1 MKLLRGIELN
11 KFHINLNRMVLF
23 IALLIAGIVL
33 FFDPFMQ
40 IATANILL
48 NGIIIGTALF
58 GIGLCFV
65 KMFHLLPE
73 YRWLYNYRAGKRG
86 GELPP
91 RILRPVAQML
101 HPRPAR
107 ISASALQNI
116 LDMILLRFEDDRESV
131 RYVTNVLIF
140 LGLLGTFWGLLMT
153 VGGFAEII
161 SGLNV
166 TDETVLESMQIGLAR
181 PLAGMA
187 TAFTSSIL
195 GLGGSLV
202 VGFLAT
208 QVQLVQNSILH
219 DVEDYFAAHTHTAT
233 PDVTMAQIGT
243 AARALDKTVRRLDRT
258 VSKWE

>member
-1 MKLLRGIELN
+1 MN
-11 KFHINLNRMVLF
+11 KFHTNLNRMVLF
-23 IALLIAGIVL
+23 VALIIAGIVI

-48 NGIIIGTALF
+48 NGIIIGTTLF

-65 KMFHLLPE
+65 KMFRLLPE
-73 YRWLYNYRAGKRG
+73 YRWLDEYRAGKRNG
-86 GELPP
+86 NMPP

-101 HPRPAR
+101 HPRPSR

-131 RYVTNVLIF
+131 RYVTNILIF

-161 SGLNV
+161 SGLDMA
-166 TDETVLESMQIGLAR
+166 DETVLETMQIGLAR

-202 VGFLAT
+202 VSFLGL

-219 DVEDYFAAHTHTAT
+219 DVENYFAAHTHTAT
-233 PDVTMAQIGT
+233 PDVTMAQIGS
-243 AARALDKTVRRLDRT
+243 AARALDKTVRRFDRT

>member
-1 MKLLRGIELN
+1 MA
-11 KFHINLNRMVLF
+11 LF
-23 IALLIAGIVL
+23 VALIIAGIVL

-48 NGIIIGTALF
+48 NGIIIGTTIF

-65 KMFHLLPE
+65 KMFRLLPE
-73 YRWLYNYRAGKRG
+73 YRWLYEYRNGKRNG
-86 GELPP
+86 DLPP
-91 RILRPVAQML
+91 HVLRPVAQML
-101 HPRPAR
+101 HPRPSR

-131 RYVTNVLIF
+131 RYITNTLVF

-161 SGLNV
+161 GGLDM
-166 TDETVLESMQIGLAR
+166 TDETVLESMQVGLAR

-195 GLGGSLV
+195 GLGGSLI
-202 VGFLAT
+202 VGFLSI
-208 QVQLVQNSILH
+208 QVQSVQNSILH
-219 DVEDYFAAHTHTAT
+219 DTEDYFAAHTHTAT
-233 PDVTMAQIGT
+233 PDVTLGQIGS
-243 AARALDKTVRRLDRT
+243 AARALNKSVQRLDKTVAR
-258 VSKWE
+258 WE

>member
-1 MKLLRGIELN
+1 MN
-11 KFHINLNRMVLF
+11 VFHRNLNRMALF
-23 IALLIAGIVL
+23 VALIIAALVV

-48 NGIIIGTALF
+48 NGIIIGTTLF

-73 YRWLYNYRAGKRG
+73 YRWLNKYFNGKRG
-86 GELPP
+86 GDLPP
-91 RILRPVAQML
+91 RVLRPVAQML
-101 HPRPAR
+101 HPRPSR

-131 RYVTNVLIF
+131 RYVTNILIF

-161 SGLNV
+161 SGLNMN
-166 TDETVLESMQIGLAR
+166 DEMVLESMQIGLAR

-202 VGFLAT
+202 VGFLGL
-208 QVQLVQNSILH
+208 QVQLVQNSMLH
-219 DVEDYFAAHTHTAT
+219 AVEDYFAAHTHTVT
-233 PDVTMAQIGT
+233 PGVSLGQIGS
-243 AARALDKTVRRLDRT
+243 AARALNKTVQRFDKTVSRF
-258 VSKWE
+258 K

>member
-1 MKLLRGIELN
+1 MNR
-11 KFHINLNRMVLF
+11 FHRNLNRMTLF
-23 IALLIAGIVL
+23 VALLAAGIVL

-48 NGIIIGTALF
+48 NGIIIGTTLF

-65 KMFHLLPE
+65 KMFHLRPE
-73 YRWLYNYRAGKRG
+73 YRWLKEYCNGKRNG
-86 GELPP
+86 SLPP
-91 RILRPVAQML
+91 HILRPVAQML
-101 HPRPAR
+101 HPRPSR
-107 ISASALQNI
+107 ISASALQSI

-131 RYVTNVLIF
+131 RYVTNVLVF

-161 SGLNV
+161 SSLDMA
-166 TDETVLESMQIGLAR
+166 DESVLESMQSGLAR

-202 VGFLAT
+202 VGFLGI
-208 QVQLVQNSILH
+208 QVQSVQNFILH
-219 DVEDYFAAHTHTAT
+219 ETEDYFAAHTHTAT
-233 PDVTMAQIGT
+233 PDVTMSQIGS
-243 AARALDKTVRRLDRT
+243 AARALTKSVQRLDRT
-258 VSKWE
+258 VSRWE

>member
-1 MKLLRGIELN
+1 
-11 KFHINLNRMVLF
+11 
-23 IALLIAGIVL
+23 
-33 FFDPFMQ
+33 
-40 IATANILL
+40 
-48 NGIIIGTALF
+48 
-58 GIGLCFV
+58 
-65 KMFHLLPE
+65 MFRLLPE
-73 YRWLYNYRAGKRG
+73 YKWLYQYRSGKRSG
-86 GELPP
+86 DLPP
-91 RILRPVAQML
+91 HVLRPVAQML
-101 HPRPAR
+101 HPRPSR

-131 RYVTNVLIF
+131 RYVTNLLIF

-161 SGLNV
+161 GGLDMA
-166 TDETVLESMQIGLAR
+166 DESVLESMQVGLAR

-202 VGFLAT
+202 VGFLGL

-219 DVEDYFAAHTHTAT
+219 DTEDYFAAHTHTAT
-233 PDVTMAQIGT
+233 PDVTMAQIGS
-243 AARALDKTVRRLDRT
+243 AARALDKSVRRFDRT

>member
-1 MKLLRGIELN
+1 M
-11 KFHINLNRMVLF
+11 NLNRMTLF
-23 IALLIAGIVL
+23 VAVILAGIVL

-40 IATANILL
+40 IATANIIL
-48 NGIIIGTALF
+48 NGIIIGTTIF

-73 YRWLYNYRAGKRG
+73 YRWLYDYRNGKRG
-86 GELPP
+86 GDLPP

-101 HPRPAR
+101 HPRPSR

-131 RYVTNVLIF
+131 RYVTNILIF

-153 VGGFAEII
+153 VGGFAEILG
-161 SGLNV
+161 GLDMA
-166 TDETVLESMQIGLAR
+166 DESVLESMQIGLAR

-187 TAFTSSIL
+187 TAFTSSLL

-202 VGFLAT
+202 VGFLGL
-208 QVQLVQNSILH
+208 QLQLAQNAIIHNLEEFLSARTNIFRTNLT
-219 DVEDYFAAHTHTAT
+219 ESAL
-233 PDVTMAQIGT
+233 PQIT
-243 AARALDKTVRRLDRT
+243 SVLSHINNNIENIDAKIEPIEA
-258 VSKWE
+258 

>member
-1 MKLLRGIELN
+1 MN
-11 KFHINLNRMVLF
+11 KFHINLNRMTLF
-23 IALLIAGIVL
+23 VALVIAGIVL

-40 IATANILL
+40 IATANIIL
-48 NGIIIGTALF
+48 NGIIIGTTIF

-65 KMFHLLPE
+65 KMFQLLPE
-73 YRWLYNYRAGKRG
+73 YRWLYEYRRGKRG
-86 GELPP
+86 GNLPP
-91 RILRPVAQML
+91 RVLRPVAQML
-101 HPRPAR
+101 HPRPSR

-116 LDMILLRFEDDRESV
+116 LDVILLRFEDDRESV
-131 RYVTNVLIF
+131 RYVTNILIF

-161 SGLNV
+161 SGLDV
-166 TDETVLESMQIGLAR
+166 ADESVLESMQIGLVR

-187 TAFTSSIL
+187 TAFTSSLL

-202 VGFLAT
+202 VGFLGF

-233 PDVTMAQIGT
+233 PDVTMAQIGS
-243 AARALDKTVRRLDRT
+243 AARALTKSVQRLDRT
-258 VSKWE
+258 VSRWD

>member
-1 MKLLRGIELN
+1 MN
-11 KFHINLNRMVLF
+11 KFHISLNRMALF
-23 IALLIAGIVL
+23 VALLIAGILL

-40 IATANILL
+40 IATANIWL
-48 NGIIIGTALF
+48 NGIIIGTTLF

-65 KMFHLLPE
+65 KMFRLLPE
-73 YRWLYNYRAGKRG
+73 YKWLYQYRSGKRSG
-86 GELPP
+86 DLPP
-91 RILRPVAQML
+91 HVLRPVAQML
-101 HPRPAR
+101 HPRPSR

-131 RYVTNVLIF
+131 RYVTNLLIF

-161 SGLNV
+161 GGLDMA
-166 TDETVLESMQIGLAR
+166 DESVLESMQVGLAR

-202 VGFLAT
+202 VGFLGL

-219 DVEDYFAAHTHTAT
+219 DTEDYFAAHTHTAT
-233 PDVTMAQIGT
+233 PDVTMAQIGS
-243 AARALDKTVRRLDRT
+243 AARALDKSVRRLDRT

>member
-1 MKLLRGIELN
+1 MN
-11 KFHINLNRMVLF
+11 TFHINLNRMALF
-23 IALLIAGIVL
+23 VALLVAALVL

-48 NGIIIGTALF
+48 NGIIIGTTLF

-65 KMFHLLPE
+65 KMFRLLPE
-73 YRWLYNYRAGKRG
+73 YRWLYEYRNGKRNG
-86 GELPP
+86 NLPP
-91 RILRPVAQML
+91 RVLRPVAQML
-101 HPRPAR
+101 HPRPSR

-116 LDMILLRFEDDRESV
+116 LDMILLRFEDDRESI

-161 SGLNV
+161 SGLNMS
-166 TDETVLESMQIGLAR
+166 DESVLESMQVGLAR

-195 GLGGSLV
+195 GLGGSLI
-202 VGFLAT
+202 VGFLGL

-219 DVEDYFAAHTHTAT
+219 DTEDYFAAHTHTAT
-233 PDVTMAQIGT
+233 PDVTLGQIGS
-243 AARALDKTVRRLDRT
+243 AARALNKSVQRLDRT
-258 VSKWE
+258 VSRLY

>member
-1 MKLLRGIELN
+1 MN
-11 KFHINLNRMVLF
+11 KFHICLNRMALF

-40 IATANILL
+40 IATANIVL
-48 NGIIIGTALF
+48 NGIIIGTTLF

-73 YRWLYNYRAGKRG
+73 YRWLYNYRSGKRG
-86 GELPP
+86 GEMPP
-91 RILRPVAQML
+91 RVLRPVAQML
-101 HPRPAR
+101 HPRPSR

-131 RYVTNVLIF
+131 RYTTNILIF

-153 VGGFAEII
+153 VGGFAELIG
-161 SGLNV
+161 GLDV
-166 TDETVLESMQIGLAR
+166 ADETVLESMQIGMAR

-202 VGFLAT
+202 VGFLGM

-233 PDVTMAQIGT
+233 PDVTLAQIGS
-243 AARALDKTVRRLDRT
+243 AARALDKSVRRLDRT